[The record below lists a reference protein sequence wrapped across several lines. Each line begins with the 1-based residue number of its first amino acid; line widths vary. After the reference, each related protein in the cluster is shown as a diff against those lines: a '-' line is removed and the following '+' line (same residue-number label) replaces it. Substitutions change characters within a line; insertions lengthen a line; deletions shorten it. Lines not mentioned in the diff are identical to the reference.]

1 MDTPSLS
8 DAHTAITV
16 LIPLLNEEESLR
28 ALYDQLTAMANKSQL
43 ELQIIFVDDGSNDG
57 SWKIIESLAKA
68 DTRVTGIRFRRN
80 FGKAAALAAGI
91 QKSVHPIIVTMD
103 ADLQD
108 DPNEVP
114 NLVAKLAQGYDCV
127 SGWKKNR
134 LDPWHKRWPSKVFN
148 WMVGKI
154 SGLVLHDHNCG
165 LKAYRREVFQEVHL
179 YGEMHRFIPVLAAA
193 RGFRVTE
200 IPVLHHARKFGSSK
214 YGWSRL
220 PKGLLDIFTVCFLT
234 EYRQRPLH
242 LLGSLGM
249 ICFAFGSIVLTWLT
263 AAWIV
268 TRTFSNLDPI
278 HLHERAV
285 FYYAIVSL
293 IIGIQLIVMGVLA
306 ELIIATNRRSAI
318 PFSISQSTDSTT
330 PDSSRR
336 D

>member
-1 MDTPSLS
+1 METQLTNPPAQSVS
-8 DAHTAITV
+8 I
-16 LIPLLNEEESLR
+16 LIPLLNEQDSLR
-28 ALYDQLTAMANKSQL
+28 ALHERLSVMAEQAKLQ
-43 ELQIIFVDDGSNDG
+43 LQIIFVDDGSTDS
-57 SWKIIESLAKA
+57 SWQIIESISEL
-68 DTRVTGIRFRRN
+68 DPRVHGIRFRRN

-91 QKSVHPIIVTMD
+91 QRAIHPIIVTMD

-114 NLVAKLAQGYDCV
+114 HLVQKLEEGYDCV

-148 WMVGKI
+148 WLVGRI

-165 LKAYRREVFQEVHL
+165 LKSYRREVFQEVHL

-193 RGFRVTE
+193 RGFKVTE

-242 LLGSLGM
+242 LLGSLGL
-249 ICFAFGSIVLTWLT
+249 IAFALGSMVLGWLT
-263 AAWIV
+263 FAWIV
-268 TRTFSNLDPI
+268 SRIFTSFTPSTFMN
-278 HLHERAV
+278 E
-285 FYYAIVSL
+285 
-293 IIGIQLIVMGVLA
+293 Q
-306 ELIIATNRRSAI
+306 
-318 PFSISQSTDSTT
+318 FSITQL
-330 PDSSRR
+330 
-336 D
+336 